1 MSLSFASNPF
11 GLSLSKRC
19 SRSPVRPE
27 VSKDRAEVSKPFTS
41 HPFGLNL
48 SKPCFQSGGGFFDES
63 RCRSV
68 AAAGDSL
75 FFCFAKS
82 KVSKRKGD
90 PTVCVGFWSPNS
102 PSRRLALRE
111 PCLARQRNWRLTPI
125 TATCGAR
132 SSRGRART
140 RFAQTIA
147 RPVPSGPALLGA
159 FTRGGSEFGFGKH

>member
-1 MSLSFASNPF
+1 MKHCVSSWRMSFAAF
-11 GLSLSKRC
+11 
-19 SRSPVRPE
+19 
-27 VSKDRAEVSKPFTS
+27 
-41 HPFGLNL
+41 
-48 SKPCFQSGGGFFDES
+48 

-90 PTVCVGFWSPNS
+90 PTVCVGFWGQSPNS

-111 PCLARQRNWRLTPI
+111 PCFARQRNWRLTPI

-147 RPVPSGPALLGA
+147 RPVPSGPPLLSAYRRVLRDG
-159 FTRGGSEFGFGKH
+159 FRFGIRLFGGCRYCFYNRGCAGSAACAA

>member
-1 MSLSFASNPF
+1 MKPCVSSWRMSFAAF
-11 GLSLSKRC
+11 
-19 SRSPVRPE
+19 
-27 VSKDRAEVSKPFTS
+27 
-41 HPFGLNL
+41 
-48 SKPCFQSGGGFFDES
+48 

-90 PTVCVGFWSPNS
+90 PGVCDGFWGQSPNS

-111 PCLARQRNWRLTPI
+111 PCLARQRTWRLTPI

-159 FTRGGSEFGFGKH
+159 YRRVFGGGFGFGIKLLRGWRCCFYSLG